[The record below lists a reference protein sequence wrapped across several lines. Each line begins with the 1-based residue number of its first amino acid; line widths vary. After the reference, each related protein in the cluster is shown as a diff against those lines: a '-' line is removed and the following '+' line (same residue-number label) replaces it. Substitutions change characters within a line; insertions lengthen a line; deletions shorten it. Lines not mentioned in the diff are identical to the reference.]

1 MTALEYLE
9 ARRARMIE
17 YVAER
22 EFPFPVY
29 NLAEFGEE
37 VVLVFPW
44 NSGVNVTPAGASRKM
59 LLVEQ
64 TNYGGA
70 TNEISATAGA
80 VSTFSEQFQYQVDMP
95 AWVYLISPLILGRL
109 TVGAGNTVTISCRV
123 RIVAR
128 STSETLYDE
137 TVTSTGQ
144 TADNTLQFQMPEK
157 GANSLLKQHE
167 LLLVTVT
174 LTATRTAGAANT
186 QIHFRQTEQDT
197 GNSSVVCH
205 IHAARNHADGVL
217 GSVKID

>member
-1 MTALEYLE
+1 
-9 ARRARMIE
+9 MIE

-205 IHAARNHADGVL
+205 LHAARNHADGVL

>member
-1 MTALEYLE
+1 MSLRYLE
-9 ARRARMIE
+9 ARRDRMID
-17 YVAER
+17 YIVER

-37 VVLVFPW
+37 LVLVFPW
-44 NSGVNVTPAGASRKM
+44 NSGQNITPAGASRKM
-59 LLVEQ
+59 LLHEQ
-64 TNYGGA
+64 VNYGGA

-80 VSTFSEQFQYQVDMP
+80 TSTFTEQFQYQVDMP
-95 AWVYLISPLILGRL
+95 AWIFLISPLILGRL

-128 STSETLYDE
+128 STNETLYDE
-137 TVTSTGQ
+137 TLTSTGQ

-157 GANSLLKQHE
+157 GANSLVKQHE

-174 LTATRTAGAANT
+174 LTATRTAGASNT
-186 QIHFRQTEQDT
+186 QMHFRQTEQDT
-197 GNSSVVCH
+197 GNSTVVMH
-205 IHAARNHADGVL
+205 IHAARNHADSVL